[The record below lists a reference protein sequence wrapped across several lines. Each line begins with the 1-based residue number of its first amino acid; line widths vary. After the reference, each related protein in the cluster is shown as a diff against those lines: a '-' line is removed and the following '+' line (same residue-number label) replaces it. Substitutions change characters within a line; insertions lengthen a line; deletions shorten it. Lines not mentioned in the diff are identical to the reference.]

1 MPKIGP
7 QSALRPR
14 PLLGS
19 AGFRRPCPPQK
30 DPSDRIAD
38 LHAFALAELI
48 DRQEPLRL
56 TPSPS
61 ILRRPNGSLRPKAL
75 FLPPQ
80 PRLSSSLPVNQRAV
94 VHPER
99 VVCCVSECATGPGK
113 CIRTMFDFVRTDD
126 PRGGYG
132 HV

>member
-38 LHAFALAELI
+38 LHAFALI
-48 DRQEPLRL
+48 DSPARVRDERPPAAAPLWWVADQRNAV
-56 TPSPS
+56 SS
-61 ILRRPNGSLRPKAL
+61 ILGRINERKEDAFRAGVERRLHLIRP
-75 FLPPQ
+75 PC
-80 PRLSSSLPVNQRAV
+80 S
-94 VHPER
+94 
-99 VVCCVSECATGPGK
+99 
-113 CIRTMFDFVRTDD
+113 
-126 PRGGYG
+126 
-132 HV
+132 